1 MANDN
6 VIDELSLQIDAN
18 ANAAIRNLSKM
29 QSQLRNLARDVG
41 RVGAASR
48 SLSGFAN
55 SVKSI
60 GQTNVANLKGTVTQL
75 KRLSE
80 IDYKKL
86 DGKSINITVKVTG
99 ADKMERLELAMK
111 DAERVLDSS
120 KISEKLKK
128 AFQLDDDVT
137 AKVRK
142 QIDGAFKSLSNK
154 DEKGYKIGFNSIT
167 DTLFESG
174 SVALS
179 EFDNYTSMIKKEY
192 MDLVQYFKSNPLL
205 IPKDVTN
212 KSKFFEDLGLSDY
225 QRRSFFSNQGV
236 GIDERDRKKLANM
249 APNLMASFDYGADDK
264 TQIDN
269 LFRRLADARELMS
282 KRINLRD
289 AFGIDGGTDAL
300 GVMQQKVKEISDST
314 LASFENAKNKSMSQS
329 ANKIPLDV
337 SVDPVRI
344 RHHIEDALAEATKN
358 EFELPLK
365 FDFSK
370 LRLDLKST
378 IVDSVQGIDA
388 GTLGTLSENVQG
400 IARSMTDLATSN
412 PSESGVTSLVNAIKR
427 LSDVDTSKFSAET
440 FSALT
445 DGVSKIAGLKDI
457 SSGVSRLVSA
467 LARLASAGDKT
478 QTTANS
484 LPKLGEAIKSVMG
497 GLSSMGGL
505 PAELNAFVG
514 SIAQLA
520 SAGNKTSATASQLA
534 ELGTAVKNFI
544 TTLSG
549 APEVSENILQMANSL
564 AQLASAGGKAG
575 TSARSINNAV
585 NKVGKG
591 SSSVVSRINAL
602 KNIVNDLGNVFRRVG
617 SWIGSSASKI
627 VSSLSNIK
635 GAGIS
640 LNGATQS
647 IKNMIGAMIGF
658 RGITGLVNV
667 GKQVLT
673 LGGNL
678 TEIDHIVESVFGD
691 MAQYVD
697 TWSKTAIEKFGIAS
711 QSAKQ
716 YSGTLS
722 AMFQASGLAQKDAGI
737 MGVRLTELAG
747 DLSAFYNI
755 DTETAFKKIQSG
767 MAGMVRPLRDLGID
781 LTAATLSEYAL
792 SQGIQKSYTD
802 MTQAEKVMLRYNY
815 LIHATELQSGDF
827 ERTNKSLANSL
838 RTLKAYLSEIGT
850 QIGVGLASAI
860 RHVVVWLNTMMQY
873 LVKGATAFATFM
885 QTIFGKYK
893 GGASGM
899 AFDASSMV
907 DDTSELEDAA
917 NGTASG
923 LEDADEAAKKL
934 KKDLSVLPFDELNQ
948 LNKDRESTS
957 SSKDSGGGGGAGAL
971 GDLGKDLLDWSDLMN
986 NSEAGKLP
994 DAISEWAER
1003 CKAAFK
1009 KGDWDLLGKEL
1020 ASGINEGIQ
1029 KVYDALDFNKFKKK
1043 VDPFITGFTQT
1054 FNSLVRNVDWKLLG
1068 KTVGQGINNIVY
1080 AVNRLLTE
1088 IDWTQIG
1095 KSFADFANGLVNK
1108 VNFAEIGKMFGNK
1121 FMVLWKTLYG
1131 FAQDFD
1137 WKEFGKKL
1145 GAGINGLNSAISWTT
1160 VAKAMAT
1167 SLNGLFTSLSNFAKT
1182 VNWGDIAKNIT
1193 NGINTFIK
1201 NFKWKDNGKAL
1212 GDFIG
1217 NLCDTLISIIEKTNW
1232 DEFGKGLAQMLQQ
1245 IPWGKILEVVGKAIV
1260 SALGGIL
1267 KGLASTPAGSFA
1279 TALINALIAF
1289 KIGTALF
1296 PFANAIVTAIAG
1308 KGVGALLAGKVGELM
1323 TTFQGSITAAIPAI
1337 GSAISSGF
1345 STIVSSIGS
1354 AVTAIGGA
1362 LAAITP
1368 TGWIVIG
1375 VIAGV
1380 AALTAFVITHWD
1392 EVKKAAEK
1400 LKDGLAKAW
1409 DKIKESAKKLKD
1421 GIASAWN
1428 NIKDTTKNVFEKTK
1442 EHIDTIWGNINFDA
1456 TAVAIKDKVVRAWNT
1471 VRDTTK
1477 SVFDAVKNK
1486 AESVWDAVGNKVSSI
1501 VTSAKSNVSSAW
1513 SNIKNNTAEV
1523 FSNVKEHVTSAL
1535 KNVSAKVKEVAPS
1548 AYQTIHTN
1556 WNNIKTATT
1565 TAFDAVNQKASRV
1578 WGDVKSTVSS
1588 AIESISK
1595 KMTSTFKSATDKFE
1609 SALESISNK
1618 ASKKFGNIKDAVDGA
1633 LESLKSTFGKAW
1645 SLSISNSRPHIPV
1658 PHFEKSGSFSL
1669 NPPSIPTY
1677 RFAGWWKKGGL
1688 FKGGDGQVIGVAE
1701 SGRDEAVLPLENNKA
1716 MATIGAAIANASN
1729 GNLGISKDDIV
1740 DAVVT
1745 AMAMNPQTQE
1755 VIVNA
1760 VLKMENDEVLARH
1773 VERGRRRIDNRYN
1786 PVAQY

>member
-18 ANAAIRNLSKM
+18 ANTAIRNLSKM
-29 QSQLRNLARDVG
+29 QSQLRNLARDIG
-41 RVGAASR
+41 RVSAATSSLT
-48 SLSGFAN
+48 SLSRTFSTIN
-55 SVKSI
+55 NINTQKL
-60 GQTNVANLKGTVTQL
+60 QTTVSELDKLSKINLKN
-75 KRLSE
+75 
-80 IDYKKL
+80 L
-86 DGKSINITVKVTG
+86 DGKSVNIDIKLSG
-99 ADKMERLELAMK
+99 ADVKERMKYAMD
-111 DAERVLDSS
+111 DAAKGIDGS
-120 KISEKLKK
+120 KISKALNDALGFKGETAAKIRKGINNAIATAGKGGDFNQAFGEVVRTVDKNSGEIYLKQSAYDEFFAKTEREYKELLDYFKAHPIKLTSEFDKKTFNESTSPWERKGFFNQKNGSEIQGRWQEVTGMFPTILSSFATLTDEEKQVEAVLGRIRE
-128 AFQLDDDVT
+128 AMAGVARESIGSVQGAEQQDNAWQHVT
-137 AKVRK
+137 
-142 QIDGAFKSLSNK
+142 DSLSNARQAI
-154 DEKGYKIGFNSIT
+154 ETQMQS
-167 DTLFESG
+167 
-174 SVALS
+174 
-179 EFDNYTSMIKKEY
+179 
-192 MDLVQYFKSNPLL
+192 
-205 IPKDVTN
+205 
-212 KSKFFEDLGLSDY
+212 
-225 QRRSFFSNQGV
+225 
-236 GIDERDRKKLANM
+236 GID
-249 APNLMASFDYGADDK
+249 
-264 TQIDN
+264 
-269 LFRRLADARELMS
+269 
-282 KRINLRD
+282 
-289 AFGIDGGTDAL
+289 
-300 GVMQQKVKEISDST
+300 
-314 LASFENAKNKSMSQS
+314 KSMRES
-329 ANKIPLDV
+329 ANKIPLDINV
-337 SVDPVRI
+337 DIDRIEKQIADAVAKASKKKYELPIEFDLSPFETSFKTSINSVITGVDVKNVGAFTESI
-344 RHHIEDALAEATKN
+344 QKTASAMAQIGATK
-358 EFELPLK
+358 
-365 FDFSK
+365 FD
-370 LRLDLKST
+370 
-378 IVDSVQGIDA
+378 
-388 GTLGTLSENVQG
+388 EN
-400 IARSMTDLATSN
+400 
-412 PSESGVTSLVNAIKR
+412 GVTKLVNSIKR
-427 LSDVDTSKFSAET
+427 LADVDTSKFSAET
-440 FSALT
+440 FGVLV
-445 DGVSKIAGLKDI
+445 DGVSKIASIKDI
-457 SSGVSRLVSA
+457 STGINRLVAS
-467 LARLASAGDKT
+467 LARLAKAGGDT
-478 QTTANS
+478 RTTAKF
-484 LPKLGEAIKSVMG
+484 LPALGDALKVVAGRLASVG
-497 GLSSMGGL
+497 GI

-514 SIAQLA
+514 AIAQLANAGNKTGTTSENLKGLGDAVKKFISDLSNAPEVSGNVVQLATAMGQLA
-520 SAGNKTSATASQLA
+520 SAGS
-534 ELGTAVKNFI
+534 
-544 TTLSG
+544 
-549 APEVSENILQMANSL
+549 
-564 AQLASAGGKAG
+564 KAG
-575 TSARSINNAV
+575 SAAKGINNAIS
-585 NKVGKG
+585 NAGKDSG
-591 SSSVVSRINAL
+591 SAAERLSAL
-602 KNIVNDLGNVFRRVG
+602 KNIVSDLGNVFNRAG
-617 SWIGSSASKI
+617 SWIRSSASKI
-627 VSSLSNIK
+627 VSSLTNIRS
-635 GAGIS
+635 AGLS
-640 LNGATQS
+640 LNGATNS

-658 RGITGLVNV
+658 RGITGLVNL
-667 GKQVLT
+667 GKQVIT
-673 LGGNL
+673 LGGDL

-697 TWSKTAIEKFGIAS
+697 DWSKTAIEKFGIAS
-711 QSAKQ
+711 QNAKS
-716 YSGTLS
+716 YAGTLS
-722 AMFQASGLAQKDAGI
+722 AMFQASDIAQKDAGI
-737 MGVRLTELAG
+737 MGIKLTELAG

-781 LTAATLSEYAL
+781 LTAATLQEYAQA
-792 SQGIQKSYTD
+792 QGITTKYNA
-802 MTQAEKVMLRYNY
+802 MTQAEKIMLRYNY
-815 LIHATELQSGDF
+815 LIHATQLQSGDF

-838 RTLKAYLSEIGT
+838 RTLKAYLAEVGT

-860 RHVVVWLNTMMQY
+860 RHVVVWLNSMMKY

-885 QTIFGKYK
+885 QTIFGKYN
-893 GGASGM
+893 GGAKGM
-899 AFDASSMV
+899 AFDASSMT

-957 SSKDSGGGGGAGAL
+957 SSKDSGGGGGAGAF

-1054 FNSLVRNVDWKLLG
+1054 FNSLIKNIDWRLLG

-1088 IDWTQIG
+1088 INWTQIG

-1308 KGVGALLAGKVGELM
+1308 KGVGALLAGKAGELM

-1337 GSAISSGF
+1337 GSAISTGF
-1345 STIVSSIGS
+1345 STIVSGIGS

-1523 FSNVKEHVTSAL
+1523 FGNVKEHITSAL

-1556 WNNIKTATT
+1556 WSNIKTATT

-1588 AIESISK
+1588 AIESISR